1 MTLKR
6 LLGLVGVMAAVA
18 ALASSVGAAPTPAK
32 HTIRLST
39 TAAVKHYVRS
49 LGISPKGIVIQ
60 RGAKNYAGARC
71 PGKGWTCT
79 STRHAV
85 VQVARPGGKNTFA
98 CATAKCSVIQFAT
111 ATAGTNTAKC
121 INTSGVVQACL
132 IIQSSSTA
140 NNQAI
145 VVETANVSGLTQA
158 ALLGADIRQRA
169 TGASNSNKA
178 CVLQTVNGTASTTAG
193 GSAVTVT
200 MEGHQ
205 AVKVVQDSAHGGNTV
220 QNASAAS
227 GGSCVAGRL
236 NQTQTLTSNVK
247 GTGSI
252 TQRQNA
258 LNLGANVWLDI
269 EQNQSSGFFGT
280 STGPNIAAFN
290 QTNTLTAV
298 ATTPAGP
305 VKQTQSSVNGGILAK
320 VNQDSRDVSTADAM
334 QTETQCEDAHTAGP
348 LTCDTATQD
357 PPGYSLTQTQFGP
370 VRKGGG
376 DSVQTGNP
384 GDTFTIV
391 QSSRQDNDTGNN
403 QTNVVQAD
411 CTTSGNCTA
420 AQTTTVNGQT
430 TTNTQSGQDLDTTTN
445 CTGSDCNTT
454 CNGVECIPPPTFTE
468 DGSQLTAQ
476 NVDVKEFGAGG
487 MRGDGTGSITVSG
500 VTGTVR
506 RALLYWNGPTNSE
519 DPNANAA
526 VSFAGTPVTGTNIG
540 IASDNCWGYVN
551 SHSYRAD
558 VTALVGEDG
567 AYSLAAFVKR
577 DDSNNVVADING
589 VALVVFY
596 TDATQSDDRNVVLWS
611 GNDSNIPFGA
621 DPAGWDETLTGVP
634 YSGGSASLDFVV
646 GDGQNFADGALV
658 VNGTTVAPA
667 GSVFDGDTGPNYSG
681 NDAGVTGSL
690 WDVKSFDISSVLSGG
705 SNNLHV
711 TSDASSDCLSLVVAA
726 ANVPASAPVP
736 LLAAAAATP
745 QHAAA
750 AQQRA
755 ARPGPTGTPLGSG
768 GNGGAANQG

>member
-98 CATAKCSVIQFAT
+98 CATKKCSVIQFAT
-111 ATAGTNTAKC
+111 ATAATNTARC

-132 IIQSSSTA
+132 IIQSSSSA

-145 VVETANVSGLTQA
+145 VVQTANVSGLTQA

-178 CVLQTVNGTASTTAG
+178 CVLQTVNGTASTNAG

-280 STGPNIAAFN
+280 STGSNIATFN

-298 ATTPAGP
+298 ASTPTGP

-320 VNQDSRDVSTADAM
+320 VNQDSRDLSTADAL
-334 QTETQCEDAHTAGP
+334 QTETQCADALTAGP
-348 LTCDTATQD
+348 LTCATATQD
-357 PPGYSLTQTQFGP
+357 PPGYPLTQTQFGP

-376 DSVQTGNP
+376 DSIQTGNP
-384 GDTFTIV
+384 GDTFTVV
-391 QSSRQDNDTGNN
+391 QSSTQDNDTGSN

-420 AQTTTVNGQT
+420 AQTAKINGQT
-430 TTNTQSGQDLDTTTN
+430 TTNTQSGPDLDTTTN

-487 MRGDGTGSITVSG
+487 MRGDGTGSIAVSG

-519 DPNANAA
+519 DPDANAA
-526 VSFAGTPVTGTNIG
+526 VSFAGTAVTGTNIG

-558 VTALVGEDG
+558 VTALVGGDG
-567 AYSLAAFVKR
+567 AYSLADFVKR
-577 DDSNNVVADING
+577 DVSNNVVADING

-596 TDATQSDDRNVVLWS
+596 TDTTQSDDRNVVLWS
-611 GNDSNIPFGA
+611 GNDSNVAFGA

-646 GDGQNFADGALV
+646 ADGQSFEDGALV
-658 VNGTTVAPA
+658 VNGTTIAPA

-681 NDAGVTGSL
+681 NGAGVTGSL
-690 WDVKSFDISSVLSGG
+690 WDVKSFDISSVPS

-745 QHAAA
+745 QHATA

-755 ARPGPTGTPLGSG
+755 ARPGPTGTPLRSG

>member
-6 LLGLVGVMAAVA
+6 LLGLVVAMAVVGVMAT
-18 ALASSVGAAPTPAK
+18 SVGAAPTPAK
-32 HTIRLST
+32 NTIRLST
-39 TAAVKHYVRS
+39 NAGVKHYLRS
-49 LGISPKGIVIQ
+49 LGISAKGVVIQ

-98 CATAKCSVIQFAT
+98 CATTKCSVVQFAMA
-111 ATAGTNTAKC
+111 ATGTNTAKC
-121 INTSGVVQACL
+121 INTASASSVVQACL
-132 IIQSSSTA
+132 IVQSSSSS

-158 ALLGADIRQRA
+158 AVLGVDIRQRA

-178 CVLQTVNGTASTTAG
+178 CVLQTVNGTASTTTG
-193 GSAVTVT
+193 GSNVTAK

-205 AVKVVQDSAHGGNTV
+205 GVKVVQDSAHGGNTV

-236 NQTQTLTSNVK
+236 TQTQTLTSNVK

-258 LNLGANVWLDI
+258 LNLGANVALDI
-269 EQNQSSGFFGT
+269 EQNQSNGFFGT
-280 STGPNIAAFN
+280 STGPNVATFS
-290 QTNTLTAV
+290 QTNALTAV
-298 ATTPAGP
+298 ASTPAGP
-305 VKQTQSSVNGGILAK
+305 VNQTQSSVNGGILAQ
-320 VNQDSRDVSTADAM
+320 VNQDSRDVSTADAL
-334 QTETQCEDAHTAGP
+334 QNEVQCADAHLGTGP
-348 LTCDTATQD
+348 LTCDTATPD
-357 PPGYSLTQTQFGP
+357 PPAYPLTQTQIGP

-376 DSVQTGNP
+376 DSIQTGNP
-384 GDTFTIV
+384 GDTFTVV
-391 QSSRQDNDTGNN
+391 QSSRQDNDTGSN

-420 AQTTTVNGQT
+420 AQTTTVQGQP
-430 TTNTQSGQDLDTTTN
+430 TTNTQSGQNVDTTTT

-454 CNGVECIPPPTFTE
+454 CNGEECISPPTFTE

-519 DPNANAA
+519 DSSANAA
-526 VSFAGTPVTGTNIG
+526 VSFAGTTVTGTNIG
-540 IASDNCWGYVN
+540 IASDNCWGYTN
-551 SHSYRAD
+551 SQSYRAD
-558 VTALVGEDG
+558 VTALVSGNG
-567 AYSLAAFVKR
+567 PYSLADFVKR
-577 DDSNNVVADING
+577 DDNNNVIADING

-596 TDATQSDDRNVVLWS
+596 TDSTQSDDRNVVLWS
-611 GNDSNIPFGA
+611 GNDSNIAFG
-621 DPAGWDETLTGVP
+621 DEPAGWNETVTGVP

-646 GDGQNFADGALV
+646 SDGQSFQDGALV
-658 VNGTTVAPA
+658 VNGTTIAPA

-690 WDVKSFDISSVLSGG
+690 WDVESFDITSLLSEG
-705 SNNLHV
+705 SNNLNV
-711 TSDASSDCLSLVVAA
+711 TSDANADCLSLVVAA
-726 ANVPASAPVP
+726 ANVPA
-736 LLAAAAATP
+736 
-745 QHAAA
+745 
-750 AQQRA
+750 
-755 ARPGPTGTPLGSG
+755 
-768 GNGGAANQG
+768 QG